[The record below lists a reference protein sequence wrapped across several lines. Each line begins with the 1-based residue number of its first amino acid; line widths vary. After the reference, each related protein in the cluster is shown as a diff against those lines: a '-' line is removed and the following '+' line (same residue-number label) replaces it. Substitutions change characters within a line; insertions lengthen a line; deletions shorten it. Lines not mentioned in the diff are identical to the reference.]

1 LSEHEEVQEEE
12 PEIAL
17 KVDEIGIKD
26 VKRKILIDSPSGK
39 THFDTVLDL
48 YVDLPKSQRG
58 VHMSR
63 NFEVFQESIEEAKDE
78 ESASLED
85 LLSRI
90 CQNLLEKHEYATQAK
105 IIAKTDYYFKEDFEG
120 KETSQA
126 ADVVMRMKVSDSGE
140 DERMTAV
147 TIPGMTVCPSAQKT
161 YHDIEGTPVTQSP
174 SHTQRAD
181 LTLRVKTEGKFV
193 RLESLISSARK
204 AFSAPSVSLLKR
216 SEEHE
221 LIKRAFE
228 RPRFIED
235 LERHALHNLYHSL
248 IEKGFSKNTEITVE
262 AESYESIHPHN
273 IYARRSTTL
282 GELEEERKEEE

>member
-1 LSEHEEVQEEE
+1 MSEYEEIQEEE

-120 KETSQA
+120 KETRQA
-126 ADVVMRMKVSDSGE
+126 ADVVMKMKVSDSGE

-161 YHDIEGTPVTQSP
+161 YHDAEGTPLTQSP
-174 SHTQRAD
+174 SHTQRAN

-193 RLESLISSARK
+193 RLESLISAARK

-248 IEKGFSKNTEITVE
+248 MEKGFSKNTELTVE

-273 IYARRSTTL
+273 IYARRSITL